1 MKLFDL
7 FGKKNSETASL
18 LSEQNDPDEVVF
30 GIFDHIL
37 EKSAYGDRP
46 NRLTPEERVI
56 LVVRLVEDEV
66 NNGGFSQFIFNSS
79 GNFAGETVASMTA
92 IGAHST
98 AAICQ
103 KAMDAIRTAYARE
116 KYIAAICAGPT
127 ILAELGI
134 TDGRQAVCYP
144 GCEEEM
150 GSAHILANAPCVRDG
165 RVITAA
171 SAGCATA
178 FALELIAALKG
189 QDEARRIAS
198 QIVIR

>member
-66 NNGGFSQFIFNSS
+66 NNGGFSQFIFNTA

-103 KAMDAIRTAYARE
+103 KAMDAFGTDIPVNRE
-116 KYIAAICAGPT
+116 A
-127 ILAELGI
+127 
-134 TDGRQAVCYP
+134 RQALLESKEAEGIGEILDECDDAFYEYEDDLVQLCYAYI
-144 GCEEEM
+144 M
-150 GSAHILANAPCVRDG
+150 AHKK
-165 RVITAA
+165 
-171 SAGCATA
+171 A
-178 FALELIAALKG
+178 F
-189 QDEARRIAS
+189 R
-198 QIVIR
+198 